1 MGNLCSQPRQEEFV
15 TRASV
20 AFKQSY
26 KNVEFENV
34 NGDICNQLIDAIVNP
49 ANNQLSHNNG
59 LSNTLV
65 AKGGSIIQ
73 EESDRIMDETE
84 GILDIGTAVVTT
96 GGGLQAKHI
105 IHVVSPIW
113 NGGDNNEEEK
123 LGLAVQNVLAK
134 ADYHKIKS
142 LAVPCLSGGSF
153 GFPREK
159 CATIMVKYCLKY
171 LDTNCETTLEL
182 IRFVNMDAATVR
194 AFKGELEKAMKNEMA
209 FPNKLRK
216 NNESFDQK
224 TQVPTDEAKIDTAI
238 SEVKEKVV
246 EEKTPQAIDTMLRSD
261 IREELV
267 FLERSPNEF
276 NATREE
282 EVEV

>member
-1 MGNLCSQPRQEEFV
+1 MGNLCSQPRQEEYV

-34 NGDICNQLIDAIVNP
+34 NGDICTQDIDAIVNP

-65 AKGGSIIQ
+65 AKGGRIIQ
-73 EESDRIMDETE
+73 EESDKIMDETE

-96 GGGLQAKHI
+96 GGSLQAKHI
-105 IHVVSPIW
+105 VHVVSPIW
-113 NGGDNNEEEK
+113 NGGDNSEEEK

-134 ADYHKIKS
+134 ADHYKIKS

-159 CATIMVKYCLKY
+159 YESP
-171 LDTNCETTLEL
+171 ETSLEL

-194 AFKGELEKAMKNEMA
+194 AFKSELEKVMKNDMIS
-209 FPNKLRK
+209 PNKLRK
-216 NNESFDQK
+216 NNETSFEQK
-224 TQVPTDEAKIDTAI
+224 TGDAAVPEAQHK
-238 SEVKEKVV
+238 SV
-246 EEKTPQAIDTMLRSD
+246 EEETATQGAEPVVDTMLRSD
-261 IREELV
+261 IREEEVL
-267 FLERSPNEF
+267 LEKSPIDTNT
-276 NATREE
+276 TRDAE
-282 EVEV
+282 EVAN